1 MMKSIDAAVV
11 HIHELHRASVRPRSA
26 LREFRKISELD
37 SGLTA
42 IVKFAAFSFR
52 LLLQAISKRSPVSEM
67 RESLCTHQL
76 PDPLI

>member
-1 MMKSIDAAVV
+1 MTKSSDAAVV
-11 HIHELHRASVRPRSA
+11 LIHELHRVSVRPRSA

-52 LLLQAISKRSPVSEM
+52 LLLQAMQQEESSKRDEG
-67 RESLCTHQL
+67 ESLHASTS
-76 PDPLI
+76 